1 MRFFAAICV
10 VSLASALK
18 LDFDTMNNLDLGF
31 QFISTIKQ
39 PDPVD
44 AVIEG
49 VAEGFEDLKEE
60 NDEIEKQ
67 AIDAINADT
76 SVTIDE
82 EIEEANVEAKS
93 QLLTDV
99 NRGKINVT
107 KLNEIREAGGDAIK
121 ETSEENSEKVAEV
134 ASEATVVEIVNKA
147 AASNLIKALSAAAE
161 EGESLDKVIKEADAP
176 VKLDASDIIEPVA
189 PVAPVDP
196 IEPADKSD
204 D

>member
-39 PDPVD
+39 PDPVH

-49 VAEGFEDLKEE
+49 VAEGFDDLKAE

-99 NRGKINVT
+99 NRGKINIT

-121 ETSEENSEKVAEV
+121 ETSEENSDKVAEV
-134 ASEATVVEIVNKA
+134 ASEATVVEIINKA
-147 AASNLIKALSAAAE
+147 AESNLIKALAAASE
-161 EGESLDKVIKEADAP
+161 EGESLD
-176 VKLDASDIIEPVA
+176 
-189 PVAPVDP
+189 
-196 IEPADKSD
+196 
-204 D
+204 